1 MWSRILN
8 FVGFQLGWLACV
20 AGPGRGLPWI
30 GLPVVGFFLSLHLV
44 LTPQRRREAL
54 LAVLLAAIGTM
65 VESLHM
71 ALGLFQ
77 TPPSSL
83 AIWLCPAWL
92 TLLWVNFAPTLH
104 GSMSWLIGRRG
115 WAAALGAVGGPIS
128 YYAANR
134 LGAISF
140 PANPLFSLTALAAVW
155 GMAMPSL
162 MWLAE
167 WADGRWGEGGSQSL
181 VSGH

>member
-1 MWSRILN
+1 MWFRLLN

-20 AGPGRGLPWI
+20 AGPGRDLPWI
-30 GLPVVGFFLSLHLV
+30 GIFVVGLFLSLHL
-44 LTPQRRREAL
+44 LFTPARRREAM
-54 LAVLLAAIGTM
+54 LALLLAAIGTV

-77 TPPSSL
+77 TTPSPL
-83 AIWLCPAWL
+83 AAWLCPAWL
-92 TLLWVNFAPTLH
+92 TVLWVNFAPTLH
-104 GSMSWLIGRRG
+104 GSMSWLIRRRG

-140 PANPLFSLTALAAVW
+140 PADPRFSLLVLAVVW
-155 GMAMPSL
+155 GVAMPAL
-162 MWLAE
+162 LWLPL
-167 WADGRWGEGGSQSL
+167 WADRRWGPGGRQTSREC
-181 VSGH
+181 